1 MPDLYTVTRTLI
13 LKGCV
18 RADNGADAH
27 NKAEAMSDDEMK
39 LWDKGEVTE
48 IVVCKHVKTDL
59 TNEVVQSGHAC
70 FKCGMLYP

>member
-27 NKAEAMSDDEMK
+27 NMAEAMSDDE
-39 LWDKGEVTE
+39 LTVWDKGETVE
-48 IVVCKHVKTDL
+48 RVVCKHVTTSMVNK
-59 TNEVVQSGHAC
+59 VIQSGDWC
-70 FKCGMLYP
+70 PKCGMLYP